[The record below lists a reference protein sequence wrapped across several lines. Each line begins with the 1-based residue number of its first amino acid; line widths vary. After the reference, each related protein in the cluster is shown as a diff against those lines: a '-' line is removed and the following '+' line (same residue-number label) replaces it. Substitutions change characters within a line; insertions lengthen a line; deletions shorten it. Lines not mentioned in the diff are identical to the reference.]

1 MNQATPPTTELA
13 PDEKDPAVLWAEI
26 SRLRSALTERSSLL
40 PSGAMP
46 AEIQTLI
53 ERLHTQDNRITDNPL
68 FAVQQRVTVGGMGN
82 GYEDGWVWANSNS
95 EEVQDDDLAAELNA
109 RFTAGEA
116 EPDGYRR
123 VGFKECWEFVTG
135 SLTEAGAQAY
145 IDCNGHNLRQPR
157 IYAYGSYR
165 NAEFIALRRW
175 LMSLR
180 AAAAVTTA
188 PGMAMR
194 SPVADVWQPIAPEDL
209 AQAEAWA
216 MSAPSYPTPAD
227 THTLRNWL
235 VHMIREVRA
244 ARTAATASNAQGA
257 RA

>member
-1 MNQATPPTTELA
+1 MNAANSPTTEPA
-13 PDEKDPAVLWAEI
+13 PDEKDPVVLWAEI
-26 SRLRSALTERSSLL
+26 SRLRSALAERSS
-40 PSGAMP
+40 PPPPGGIP
-46 AEIQTLI
+46 AEIQALI

-68 FAVQQRVTVGGMGN
+68 FAVQQRVAIGGMEN
-82 GYEDGWVWANSNS
+82 GYEDGWVWVNSDS

-116 EPDGYRR
+116 EPDSCRR

-135 SLTEAGAQAY
+135 GLTEAGAQAY

-180 AAAAVTTA
+180 GAVI
-188 PGMAMR
+188 
-194 SPVADVWQPIAPEDL
+194 DV
-209 AQAEAWA
+209 
-216 MSAPSYPTPAD
+216 SAPVPAAPSD
-227 THTLRNWL
+227 
-235 VHMIREVRA
+235 
-244 ARTAATASNAQGA
+244 AQGT